1 MHRPHLLLFPPVPL
15 SPSLGHSVVAL
26 WNVYDRKCTP
36 FETNL
41 KDPSFMSWSRVGPQL
56 AIGTAKGSLLMY
68 NSETKKSNYI
78 QGKHSKKITCGMWN
92 LENRLALASLDK
104 TMSINDDKGELL
116 EQPKLKYDPFDVQFA
131 EQKVDE
137 KQGTS
142 KENTVS
148 VNMGHQT
155 ILMYNMTD
163 QDNPVELAFQPKYG
177 EIATYK
183 WYIRTTC

>member
-1 MHRPHLLLFPPVPL
+1 
-15 SPSLGHSVVAL
+15 
-26 WNVYDRKCTP
+26 
-36 FETNL
+36 
-41 KDPSFMSWSRVGPQL
+41 
-56 AIGTAKGSLLMY
+56 
-68 NSETKKSNYI
+68 
-78 QGKHSKKITCGMWN
+78 MWN

-104 TMSINDDKGELL
+104 TMSINDEKGELL

-137 KQGTS
+137 KQGPG

-177 EIATYK
+177 DIATYK
-183 WYIRTTC
+183 W